1 MIVKPESTA
10 DDFEAQDALDNP
22 DWTTVRTKPLDA
34 AAKLHHTRILMAMS
48 QADFASLLGV
58 PVSTLQNWEQRRTEP
73 DAMARTLIDLLFDDP
88 EGMRDRLRR
97 LKAA

>member
-1 MIVKPESTA
+1 MIVKPGNTA

-22 DWTTVRTKPLDA
+22 DWTTTPTRPLDGS
-34 AAKLHHTRILMAMS
+34 AKLQFVRLFLQAS
-48 QADFASLLGV
+48 QAEFAALLGV

-73 DAMARTLIDLLFDDP
+73 DAMARTLIDLLYDDP
-88 EGMRDRLRR
+88 EGLRERLLR

>member
-1 MIVKPESTA
+1 MKPGNTV
-10 DDFEAQDALDNP
+10 DDFAAQDALDNP
-22 DWTTVRTKPLDA
+22 DWTAVDTKPLDA
-34 AAKLHHTRILMAMS
+34 AVKLHHTRILMAMS